1 MQGRQGICGH
11 MHEGGKMKGQ
21 ELNEKAT
28 EYLIQKDYGN
38 AMKYYL
44 AASEEGN
51 WLAMY
56 NIACMHYFGDGT
68 PRDPEKA
75 LAWFLKA
82 SEAGDPEAA
91 SRAGTILLSEEGM
104 KDPERAFACFLKAAE
119 AGSLSGMGNAA
130 VCLLEGTGTVQDT
143 EAGLAWME
151 KASSKGNGIASL
163 KMGEFFENGTYVSKD
178 EKKAAEYYL
187 RGLNQK
193 YAPAIEKMAAL
204 YEEGRGVEKNPAK
217 AAELRKLAEET
228 PDED

>member
-1 MQGRQGICGH
+1 
-11 MHEGGKMKGQ
+11 MKGS

-28 EYLIQKDYGN
+28 EYLMQKDYEN

-56 NIACMHYFGDGT
+56 NIACMNYFGDGVT
-68 PRDPEKA
+68 RDPEKA
-75 LAWFLKA
+75 LEWFLKA

-130 VCLLEGTGTVQDT
+130 VCLLEGTGTAQDT

-151 KASSKGNGIASL
+151 KASSRGNGIASL
-163 KMGEFFENGTYVSKD
+163 KMGEFFESGTYVQKN
-178 EKKAAEYYL
+178 EKKAAEYYS
-187 RGLNQK
+187 RGKEQK
-193 YAPAIEKMAAL
+193 YAPAIEKLADL
-204 YEEGRGVEKNPAK
+204 YEAGRGVEKDPVK
-217 AAELRKLAEET
+217 ASELRKLAEET